1 MITAT
6 RGRYRSQG
14 GNSGCKYA
22 QRSIEGGSITLKG
35 GLLCV
40 DNTDTLQV
48 ESYIQN
54 PDATLA
60 LRVKSPTSHDQ
71 LVVNG
76 NANLGGTLLLVDKPP
91 NFGKEMLLITSE
103 GLNASR
109 FDNIQGSI
117 SLFVGHL
124 IV

>member
-1 MITAT
+1 
-6 RGRYRSQG
+6 
-14 GNSGCKYA
+14 
-22 QRSIEGGSITLKG
+22 
-35 GLLCV
+35 
-40 DNTDTLQV
+40 
-48 ESYIQN
+48 
-54 PDATLA
+54 

-109 FDNIQGSI
+109 FDNIQGGITLICGSI
-117 SLFVGHL
+117 NRLV
-124 IV
+124 IR